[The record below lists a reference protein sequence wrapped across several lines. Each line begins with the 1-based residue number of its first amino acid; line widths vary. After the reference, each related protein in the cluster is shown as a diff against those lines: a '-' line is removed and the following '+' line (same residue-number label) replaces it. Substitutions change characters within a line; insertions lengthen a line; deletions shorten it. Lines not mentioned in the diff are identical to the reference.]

1 MRIVV
6 VEDEPAIADFLVR
19 GLEAAGY
26 AVALANDG
34 PGGEKLIL
42 EGEADLVIL
51 DLMLPG
57 RSGLDV
63 LGAIRKVRPHLPV
76 IILSAKGEIEDR
88 IAGLDTGATDY
99 VTKPF
104 SVPELLARVRA
115 HLRAGSAESG
125 RLRAGAIQLD
135 LLSRRVWSTA
145 RRWHSRLASSR
156 CSPASSATPAKP
168 FPATDCSRRPGD
180 TSTTR
185 APTSSTSTSA
195 TCAAS
200 SAIRRRSRRS
210 ARPAIGSRQASRN
223 EMSLRTRLTLSIGA
237 LVLVSVAA
245 LGLAVYNLVGSRLDD
260 RVDSELADQVDA
272 LSGTI
277 AEAPAGTE
285 VTAARRFIDSQAL
298 AGSRLLVAQVPGVA
312 APISN
317 QANLLDPADGGR
329 SGEEHAEGGEEE
341 HERAQVRELLAAA
354 SGYETI
360 DLSESGELRLLT
372 RTVPTS
378 AGEVVVQA
386 GEPAAATDQAQRQVA
401 KTYLLI
407 GSLTV
412 LAAAGLGLLIATR
425 TARPLERM
433 ARRAHEVD
441 AGRLE
446 LRMEEHTRVTEI
458 AALADSFDR
467 MLDRLEAAFHSQ
479 RAFVADASHELR
491 TPLTAILGQAQVL
504 AADPDPDPAEVARV
518 TGLIEREVERMG
530 ALVDGLLQLARLDS
544 GGEPAEPA
552 SEFDLAGVA
561 AEIVAALAPDEAGR
575 VELDAR
581 LPAIVVGH
589 REDAVRIAR
598 NLVANALAYGRQ
610 RVRVTAATEAGDG
623 TLTVDDDG
631 PGIPVAERERVFDR
645 FARLDRSRSREG
657 GGFGLG
663 LAISRELASAQAG
676 RIEVGDSPLGGARM
690 ALYLPSADA
699 GQ

>member
-1 MRIVV
+1 
-6 VEDEPAIADFLVR
+6 
-19 GLEAAGY
+19 
-26 AVALANDG
+26 
-34 PGGEKLIL
+34 
-42 EGEADLVIL
+42 
-51 DLMLPG
+51 
-57 RSGLDV
+57 
-63 LGAIRKVRPHLPV
+63 
-76 IILSAKGEIEDR
+76 
-88 IAGLDTGATDY
+88 
-99 VTKPF
+99 
-104 SVPELLARVRA
+104 
-115 HLRAGSAESG
+115 
-125 RLRAGAIQLD
+125 
-135 LLSRRVWSTA
+135 
-145 RRWHSRLASSR
+145 
-156 CSPASSATPAKP
+156 
-168 FPATDCSRRPGD
+168 
-180 TSTTR
+180 
-185 APTSSTSTSA
+185 
-195 TCAAS
+195 
-200 SAIRRRSRRS
+200 
-210 ARPAIGSRQASRN
+210 
-223 EMSLRTRLTLSIGA
+223 MSLRTRLTLSIGA

-245 LGLAVYNLVGSRLDD
+245 LGLAVYDLVGSRLDD
-260 RVDSELADQVDA
+260 RVDSELEDQVDA
-272 LSGTI
+272 LGGTI

-285 VTAARRFIDSQAL
+285 ATAARRFIDSQAL

-354 SGYETI
+354 PGYETV
-360 DLSESGELRLLT
+360 DLSESGELRLFT
-372 RTVPTS
+372 RKVPTA

-446 LRMEEHTRVTEI
+446 LRMDEHTRVTEI

-561 AEIVAALAPDEAGR
+561 GEVVAALAPDEAGR
-575 VELDAR
+575 VELDAGS
-581 LPAIVVGH
+581 PAIVVGH

-598 NLVANALAYGRQ
+598 NLVANALAYGRR

-645 FARLDRSRSREG
+645 FARLDRSRSRDG

-690 ALYLPSADA
+690 ALYLPSAGA